1 MVFSDVL
8 CFSHAR
14 WTSAMERPGQ
24 LMARCAQ
31 HHRVFFVEEPIIDA
45 TYTEITKVAQNL
57 WRVVP
62 HLGEGKSDQELL
74 SLWREQLLL
83 LRAERSIERPILWY
97 YTPAAIAVSR
107 HLPRVL
113 TVYDCTCDL
122 ATLGVPH
129 ELLAWERELME
140 QSDLVFVA
148 GHALYARKRNQHPR
162 VYNVPSGIDVSYFAR
177 ARQKA
182 PIPSDQAPIPGPRIG
197 YCGVIDHR
205 IDWRLVREIAE
216 LRPKWQFVFLGPV
229 ASRTRA
235 NLPGLRNV
243 HYLGAKPP
251 HEVLE
256 YVSDW
261 DAAMIPFVVD
271 ETTRAL
277 SSSKTLEYLAA
288 GKEIVATPLPDMVE
302 PYARMGLLQVAS
314 DAEGFVSALESALR
328 GDVRATPAQRDAYLA
343 QRSWGSAF
351 QRMHDLVLSA
361 LAARGEGIPTAEAS
375 PP

>member
-45 TYTEITKVAQNL
+45 TYTEITKVAPNL

-113 TVYDCTCDL
+113 TVYDCTRDL
-122 ATLGVPH
+122 ATSGAPP
-129 ELLAWERELME
+129 ELLACERELIA
-140 QSDLVFVA
+140 QSDLVFVT
-148 GHALYARKRNQHPR
+148 GHALYAQKCNQHPR
-162 VYNVPSGIDVSYFAR
+162 VYNVPSGIDLSYFAR

-182 PIPSDQAPIPGPRIG
+182 PIPADQAPIPGPRIG
-197 YCGVIDHR
+197 YCGVIDQR

-229 ASRTRA
+229 APRTRVH
-235 NLPGLRNV
+235 LPALRNV
-243 HYLGAKPP
+243 HYLGAKSQQ
-251 HEVLE
+251 EVLE

-271 ETTRAL
+271 EVTRTL
-277 SSSKTLEYLAA
+277 SPNKTLECLAA
-288 GKEIVATPLPDMVE
+288 GKEIVATPLPDVVE
-302 PYARMGLLQVAS
+302 PFARMGLLQVAS
-314 DAEGFVSALESALR
+314 DAEGFVCALEAALR
-328 GDVRATPAQRDAYLA
+328 GDVRASPALRDAYLA
-343 QRSWGSAF
+343 QRSWSSAF
-351 QRMHDLVLSA
+351 QRIHGLVMSA
-361 LAARGEGIPTAEAS
+361 LAARGVGVSAAEVS